1 MNTIYNLKG
10 EGYLMKPIYSKAQ
23 LDYLRAKTKFEN
35 KASTLEHKIE
45 LTRKT
50 REITQEV
57 MEGLVL
63 ETGFHDAYNELTLSE
78 NKLIEWSHSTI
89 KHEKTYRENK
99 QPIEQM
105 YENLNSSPE
114 MRAQIIEL
122 AMKIR

>member
-1 MNTIYNLKG
+1 
-10 EGYLMKPIYSKAQ
+10 MKPIYSKAQ
-23 LDYLRAKTKFEN
+23 LDYMRAKTKFEN
-35 KASTLEHKIE
+35 KASTLERKIE

-57 MEGLVL
+57 MEGLVQ
-63 ETGFHDAYNELTLSE
+63 ETGFHDAYNELVLSE
-78 NKLIEWSHSTI
+78 NHLIEWSHSTI
-89 KHEKTYRENK
+89 KHEKTYRDNK

-105 YENLNSSPE
+105 YQNLNADPE